1 MAKDKINH
9 PSHYKG
15 FKVEAWDCVRTFDFF
30 TGNVVKYL
38 MRAPFKGFPA
48 EDFEKAASYVAYLN
62 TRPDCRSCDPTSPE
76 FPTYELRILM
86 DRANWSE
93 WEDAIGEY
101 CEDSSEITDLAFD
114 AIFQVVSA
122 ALDGDTDHTFVTAR
136 YELAGVKA
144 ILAAKKINAYVLGQ
158 NKIEGV

>member
-62 TRPDCRSCDPTSPE
+62 TRPGLPAPSGRHLLEQRERPLLQKSLRTDQGQARHVMDPRQIRE
-76 FPTYELRILM
+76 
-86 DRANWSE
+86 
-93 WEDAIGEY
+93 G
-101 CEDSSEITDLAFD
+101 
-114 AIFQVVSA
+114 
-122 ALDGDTDHTFVTAR
+122 DGADETR
-136 YELAGVKA
+136 GV
-144 ILAAKKINAYVLGQ
+144 
-158 NKIEGV
+158 